1 MIEDSGFLVLE
12 TGEIF
17 SGRLFGGRE
26 RAGEVVFNTGHS
38 GYEEMATDPSYFKQI
53 LVMTAPM
60 QGNYGAYSEVWE
72 SRKIWIEGFVCL
84 EAQNSLREHSWC
96 EALAKAQV
104 PMLTEIDTRKL
115 VLRLRSQGTPWGAIV
130 TASSKDEAL
139 SKAKSLISE
148 SKAEDSDWVFRVSRT
163 SQEFFEG
170 QNPKGPRVAVLDFGC
185 KENTLREL
193 KLRCRELAI
202 FPARTSSEEIRSWK
216 PDGIL
221 LSNGPG
227 DPSDVKQATETV
239 RALLGWR
246 FIFGIC
252 MGHQILSLALG
263 AKTYR
268 LKFGHRGGNHPV
280 KDELLGRIYVTSQN
294 HGYAVDSNSMPAG
307 IVVTHRNLNDGTV
320 SGIMAKGQ
328 KCLSVQF
335 HPESRP
341 GPHDAQVLFDYF
353 ISQIA

>member
-1 MIEDSGFLVLE
+1 MSEGSGFLVLE

-53 LVMTAPM
+53 LVLTAPM
-60 QGNYGAYSEVWE
+60 QGNYGAHSEVWE

-84 EAQNSLREHSWC
+84 EAQNSSRDRSWR
-96 EALAKAQV
+96 EALDKAGV
-104 PMLTEIDTRKL
+104 PLLTDIDTRKL
-115 VLRLRSQGTPWGAIV
+115 VLRLRTQGTPWGALV
-130 TASSKDEAL
+130 RAKSSEEAMA
-139 SKAKSLISE
+139 KAKDLIRQSKSE
-148 SKAEDSDWVFRVSRT
+148 DTDWVYRVSR
-163 SQEFFEG
+163 SSAEFFPG
-170 QNPKGPRVAVLDFGC
+170 QNPKGPRIAILDFGC
-185 KENTLREL
+185 KENTVREL
-193 KLRCRELAI
+193 KKRAREVAI
-202 FPARTSSEEIRSWK
+202 FPSRTSAEEIRAWK
-216 PDGIL
+216 PDGIM

-227 DPSDVKQATETV
+227 DPADVIQATDTV
-239 RALLGWR
+239 KSLLGWR

-280 KDELLGRIYVTSQN
+280 KDDLLGRVYVTSQN
-294 HGYAVDSNSMPAG
+294 HGYAVDPKTMPSG
-307 IVVTHRNLNDGTV
+307 IAVTHRNLNDGTV
-320 SGIMAKGQ
+320 SGIMAKDQ
-328 KCLSVQF
+328 KCLGVQF

-341 GPHDAQVLFDYF
+341 GPHDAEVLFDYF